1 MKTPRFTDLKRYPN
15 GYRTAA
21 GTNIRLT
28 FMRAKAAMKAGA
40 EERKAKVAPL
50 AKRVK

>member
-28 FMRAKAAMKAGA
+28 FMRARVALKADA
-40 EERKAKVAPL
+40 EERKAKVEPMRRG
-50 AKRVK
+50 K